1 MSSEEIIQKQLDAY
15 NNRVGNNTKK
25 MKIRSLIILCS
36 LLYSLTACEN
46 SAKKVIDYNKYHSE
60 IILAEEL
67 ISQEKY
73 EEALIRY
80 EKLFNEY
87 DFIFLRDYKIASQ
100 ISFLIGEKEKGL
112 IYVKKAI
119 SNGWELIHLK
129 EQKFLSKNLL
139 DSDWD
144 TIEKQYEELRN
155 QFLNKIDST
164 LKNRVHSMFEKD
176 QKIAYEAY
184 IIEDEQGQ
192 EQFITEN
199 FPKHSEE
206 QLVNLLE
213 IIEIN
218 GYPGELL
225 IGNDF
230 WVSTILSHHN
240 SQGTQ
245 YVKKDTLYD
254 FIKPKLIQFLNE
266 GYISPYEIALAE
278 DWKKA
283 VTSEWNESS
292 YGYLNPPNTSTISQ
306 INKTRKAI
314 GLRTVA
320 LRNKLIDIE
329 AKTGMNF
336 YLPDWVDGK
345 IKIEEK

>member
-1 MSSEEIIQKQLDAY
+1 MTRYITVT
-15 NNRVGNNTKK
+15 N
-25 MKIRSLIILCS
+25 IL
-36 LLYSLTACEN
+36 LLFGFLYALTACQE
-46 SAKKVIDYNKYHSE
+46 SVKKAIDYNKYHSE

-80 EKLFNEY
+80 EKLFSEY
-87 DFIFLRDYKIASQ
+87 DFIFLRDYKVASQ

-112 IYVKKAI
+112 TYIKKSI
-119 SNGWELIHLK
+119 SNGWELTDLK
-129 EQKFLSKNLL
+129 EQKFLTKNLL
-139 DSDWD
+139 ASDWE
-144 TIEKQYEELRN
+144 TIEKQDEDLHN

-164 LKNRVHSMFEKD
+164 IKNRVRSMFDKD
-176 QKIAYEAY
+176 QKIAYKAF
-184 IIEDEQGQ
+184 IIEDEIEQ
-192 EQFITEN
+192 EKFITEN

-206 QLVNLLE
+206 QLVNL
-213 IIEIN
+213 IEIMEIK
-218 GYPGELL
+218 GYPGEFL

-240 SQGTQ
+240 SQGVD
-245 YVKKDTLYD
+245 YVRNDTLYD

-278 DWKKA
+278 DWKK
-283 VTSEWNESS
+283 TTISEWNESP
-292 YGYLNPPNTSTISQ
+292 YGYLNPPNTSNISQ
-306 INKTRKAI
+306 VNKTRTAI
-314 GLRTVA
+314 GLRTVE

-329 AKTGMNF
+329 RKTGMRL